1 MNYSVNYSLI
11 SVTYNEKKR
20 LTSARIV
27 CEDTGEIF
35 EGRAH
40 RYPEDDMNIAL
51 GTNLAVARAV
61 RKMVNTALND
71 EVSYIKEWGIDFQ
84 FHF

>member
-1 MNYSVNYSLI
+1 MTHSTNYSII
-11 SVTYNEKKR
+11 SINYNEKKR
-20 LTSARIV
+20 TTTARIV

-40 RYPEDDMNIAL
+40 RYPEDNMNIAL

-71 EVSYIKEWGIDFQ
+71 EITYIKQCGNDFQ
-84 FHF
+84 FNF